1 MENGKYVNAVR
12 VYQKT
17 LAELENGKMGAQFAG
32 TIWYNMGC
40 AYSRLFQMDE
50 AVSCFE
56 KALVNSLEERNDVQ
70 YDQSDGCWENKQ
82 PAPEELTALSL
93 CPCL

>member
-1 MENGKYVNAVR
+1 MR
-12 VYQKT
+12 SVYQKT

-56 KALVNSLEERNDVQ
+56 KALKL
-70 YDQSDGCWENKQ
+70 Q
-82 PAPEELTALSL
+82 PGEKTRKTYLTAVCGTKKKSGSRWQKKRER
-93 CPCL
+93 